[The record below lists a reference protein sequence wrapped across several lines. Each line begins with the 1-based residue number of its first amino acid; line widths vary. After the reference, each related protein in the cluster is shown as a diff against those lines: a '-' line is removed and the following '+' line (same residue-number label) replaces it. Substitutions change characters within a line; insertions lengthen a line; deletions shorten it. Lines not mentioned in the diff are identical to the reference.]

1 MIEHTI
7 RLFPPEGQRYALT
20 SYTEWIGHDVD
31 VPSLDRSM
39 RHVLR
44 AVENAEDGSVSTLT
58 VQTYS
63 DADVNLTANLSIR
76 PGTPKAQV
84 RAHNEIGGHLVTA
97 HLDAPLHEGQTVD
110 LNGSIQVVREIT
122 YPYRDPADPESTEDY
137 QHVTLHPTG
146 EQAMVQSLG
155 PAAGIL
161 GLLA

>member
-7 RLFPPEGQRYALT
+7 RLFSSDNAFAPT
-20 SYTEWIGHDVD
+20 SFTEWIGHEVT
-31 VPSLDRSM
+31 VSSLDPAM

-137 QHVTLHPTG
+137 QRVTLQPTG

-161 GLLA
+161 GLLS